1 MEVQAIT
8 RDVRVSA
15 RKIRLVADSIREI
28 GSIDETLAVLS
39 MVKKR
44 GAYSLT
50 KTLKSAVA
58 NAINN
63 GKLEK
68 ENLLIEKIE
77 VTDGQALKRFHPST
91 RGRVHP
97 YKRRSS
103 HVRIVLKT
111 KPADAKA
118 MADKGGEK

>member
-8 RDVRVSA
+8 RDIRVSP
-15 RKIRLVADSIREI
+15 RKIRLVADAIREM
-28 GSIDETLAVLS
+28 GSVDEALAALS

-68 ENLLIEKIE
+68 ANLLIAKIE

-103 HVRIVLKT
+103 HVRIVLKE
-111 KPADAKA
+111 KE
-118 MADKGGEK
+118 GGSKEIK